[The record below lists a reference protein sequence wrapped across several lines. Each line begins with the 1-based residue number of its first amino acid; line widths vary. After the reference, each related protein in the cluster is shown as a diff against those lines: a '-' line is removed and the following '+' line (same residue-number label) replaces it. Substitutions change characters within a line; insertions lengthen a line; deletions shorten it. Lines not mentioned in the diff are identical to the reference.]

1 MTTIKLESN
10 DKQIREIS
18 REIGLMSGTIKGF
31 QKYIYLFQK
40 LKNI

>member
-31 QKYIYLFQK
+31 QNIFNYF
-40 LKNI
+40 KN